1 MTTDA
6 FTAQIIEYVR
16 RMPDDALLDLV
27 KNRLTAMKGL
37 VSPLAPVAKA
47 KPGRK
52 PGRKPGPKPATA
64 PAAKATVAKAA
75 PASGAKR
82 GPKPKKAKA
91 VKAAGKRGGR
101 GRGGAGRQDTL
112 NLVERVVKAG
122 NGLAA
127 SEIAKSAGIPQSRAS
142 TALKELKLAKRIFQG
157 GDRRFARYAGDA
169 KTADQSSLHAR
180 KNASGPQGRGGK
192 HK

>member
-1 MTTDA
+1 MSTDA

-16 RMPDDALLDLV
+16 RMPDEAILDLV
-27 KNRLTAMKGL
+27 KNRLTGMKGL

-47 KPGRK
+47 RPGRK
-52 PGRKPGPKPATA
+52 PGRKPGPKPAAAA

-75 PASGAKR
+75 PAAKR

-91 VKAAGKRGGR
+91 AKATKRAGRG

-122 NGLAA
+122 SGLAA
-127 SEIAKSAGIPQSRAS
+127 SDVAKAASIPQSRAS

-169 KTADQSSLHAR
+169 KTAEQASLHAR
-180 KNASGPQGRGGK
+180 KNAAGPQGRGK
-192 HK
+192 KK